1 MLVRAL
7 HVERKHAP
15 QAARR
20 RLRRALERLG
30 RTLEVARLKTHHL
43 HFRMRIERPVEA
55 VFAFFA
61 DARNLERITPP
72 GIRFRILGE
81 PPPALRAGIEIDY
94 QLRLRAI
101 PLRWRSRITAWQP
114 PHRFVDEQ
122 ARGPYRLWRHEHL
135 FERDGDATL
144 ASDHVEY
151 AAIGGPLV
159 QRLLIAP
166 DLERIFAYRL
176 RALSEIF
183 APGSDPRP
191 KTSSPDP

>member
-1 MLVRAL
+1 M
-7 HVERKHAP
+7 
-15 QAARR
+15 
-20 RLRRALERLG
+20 
-30 RTLEVARLKTHHL
+30 KTHEL
-43 HFRMRIERPVEA
+43 CFRMRIERPVEE

-72 GIRFRILGE
+72 WIRFRILGE
-81 PPPALRAGIEIDY
+81 PPPELRAGTEIDY
-94 QLRLRAI
+94 QLRLRGI

-144 ASDHVEY
+144 ATDQVEF
-151 AAIGGPLV
+151 AAFGGPLV
-159 QRLLIAP
+159 RRFLIAP

-183 APGSDPRP
+183 AGESDARR
-191 KTSSPDP
+191 KGAERSE